1 MKSGEIEQSVIQMLW
16 ERFAMKVPNTTV
28 EDSRA
33 AVTLL
38 YMIAGEGSRYMINVL
53 QVYEGYTCTC
63 VMYYKG
69 TGT

>member
-1 MKSGEIEQSVIQMLW
+1 MKSGEIEQNVIQMLW

-38 YMIAGEGSRYMINVL
+38 YMIAG
-53 QVYEGYTCTC
+53 
-63 VMYYKG
+63 
-69 TGT
+69 